1 MRVRALYPF
10 FQALLKYSERLRKGQ
25 DLSPVEGGGWKG
37 GGGPG
42 LCNIL
47 TDAPHRYL
55 VGSKLSIV
63 STFILCW

>member
-1 MRVRALYPF
+1 M
-10 FQALLKYSERLRKGQ
+10 EG
-25 DLSPVEGGGWKG
+25 GGGWKG

>member
-1 MRVRALYPF
+1 M
-10 FQALLKYSERLRKGQ
+10 
-25 DLSPVEGGGWKG
+25 EGGGG
-37 GGGPG
+37 GEGPG

>member
-10 FQALLKYSERLRKGQ
+10 FHALLKYSERFR
-25 DLSPVEGGGWKG
+25 EGSGFIACGRGGE
-37 GGGPG
+37 GPG

-47 TDAPHRYL
+47 TDAPHQYL
-55 VGSKLSIV
+55 VGSKLSTV

>member
-25 DLSPVEGGGWKG
+25 DLSPVEGGGE
-37 GGGPG
+37 GPG

-55 VGSKLSIV
+55 VGSKFSIV
-63 STFILCW
+63 YTFILCW

>member
-10 FQALLKYSERLRKGQ
+10 FHALLKYSERFREG
-25 DLSPVEGGGWKG
+25 SGFIACGRGGGE
-37 GGGPG
+37 GPG

-47 TDAPHRYL
+47 TNAPHQYL